1 MKKKILILILTLII
15 FSGIS
20 LSCFATNNSSFDSS
34 VFDGQDDIE
43 VNYTKKGTEVCVPS
57 LYEKLGIPSSD
68 YKEFFSVY
76 PEVFISDSSST
87 FDLKIRYDRLSGW
100 LNMDGASIKIN
111 DLTYKIKSKVGEK
124 ERYKNGVYVES
135 CYLYLTLDTIDFFE
149 ALSKNKDE
157 PVFVTINC
165 AEEPSFELSQNYKD
179 SIVKLYN
186 LYCEAG
192 GTNPSNM
199 LSITNLHQ
207 KLDTTS
213 MEIIKS

>member
-76 PEVFISDSSST
+76 PEVFISNSSST

-111 DLTYKIKSKVGEK
+111 DLTYKIKSKVGE
-124 ERYKNGVYVES
+124 R
-135 CYLYLTLDTIDFFE
+135 TI
-149 ALSKNKDE
+149 
-157 PVFVTINC
+157 
-165 AEEPSFELSQNYKD
+165 
-179 SIVKLYN
+179 
-186 LYCEAG
+186 
-192 GTNPSNM
+192 
-199 LSITNLHQ
+199 
-207 KLDTTS
+207 
-213 MEIIKS
+213 

>member
-76 PEVFISDSSST
+76 PEVFISNSSST

-135 CYLYLTLDTIDFFE
+135 CYLYLTLDTIDFLKRFRKTKTSLSLSRLIVLKSHHLNYPKIIRT
-149 ALSKNKDE
+149 AL
-157 PVFVTINC
+157 
-165 AEEPSFELSQNYKD
+165 
-179 SIVKLYN
+179 
-186 LYCEAG
+186 
-192 GTNPSNM
+192 
-199 LSITNLHQ
+199 
-207 KLDTTS
+207 
-213 MEIIKS
+213 